1 MVTNPCSVY
10 SIVHSPILEQYIRH
24 TSSGAALAQTSNSQS
39 MTREAAISVLR
50 NDIAT
55 TIRNSDTIIA
65 VITIVAIEGDVGA
78 ANVDAIGVGG
88 RRHGL
93 GTGVT
98 VRSCVD
104 KMVADLN
111 VGPRN
116 AKAPSDGL
124 DYFDVGDLAIG
135 HMERR
140 DSRSVRL

>member
-24 TSSGAALAQTSNSQS
+24 TRSGAALAQTSNSQS
-39 MTREAAISVLR
+39 MTREAAIPVLR
-50 NDIAT
+50 NNIVT
-55 TIRNSDTIIA
+55 TSPNSNTIIA
-65 VITIVAIEGDVGA
+65 VITIVAIESDVGA
-78 ANVDAIGVGG
+78 ANVNAIGVGG

-93 GTGVT
+93 GMGVT

-124 DYFDVGDLAIG
+124 DYFDIGDLAIG